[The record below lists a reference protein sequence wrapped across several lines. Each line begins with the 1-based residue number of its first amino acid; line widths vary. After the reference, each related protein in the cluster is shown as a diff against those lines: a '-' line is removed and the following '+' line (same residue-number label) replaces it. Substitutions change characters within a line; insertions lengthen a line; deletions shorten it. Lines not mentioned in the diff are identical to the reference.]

1 MENFLRPLQLV
12 LCWGWA
18 RGVCDLSHF
27 FHIICTNF
35 FKKKV
40 TRPTNF
46 PVTTVVAPCRYL
58 KCVLEQ
64 QHTTD
69 PYITTLAPT
78 HSRFKSIQK
87 LQFRE
92 EEILFPKSTA
102 VVIKLSKVVLVVLVG
117 LPIRGLV
124 FGGKWLKFI
133 SQT

>member
-1 MENFLRPLQLV
+1 M
-12 LCWGWA
+12 LCWGLA

-35 FKKKV
+35 FLKKSHQ
-40 TRPTNF
+40 THQFSSNSL
-46 PVTTVVAPCRYL
+46 CRYL

>member
-1 MENFLRPLQLV
+1 MTFTIGVVLGLGEGRLWLV
-12 LCWGWA
+12 TF
-18 RGVCDLSHF
+18 LSHNL
-27 FHIICTNF
+27 HQLF
-35 FKKKV
+35 FKKSHQ
-40 TRPTNF
+40 THQFSSNSL
-46 PVTTVVAPCRYL
+46 CRYL

-102 VVIKLSKVVLVVLVG
+102 VVIKLSKIVLVVLVG